1 MEDNKINETITKLRI
16 QIEYYL
22 SDENLKATIND
33 RILEII
39 AKNNNIKEKVKFQFN
54 SRIQIDKINR
64 NNYFLKEDE
73 DYLEEKLKDIKKSLD
88 ETQTYIK

>member
-1 MEDNKINETITKLRI
+1 MSFLSKKNTNSEI
-16 QIEYYL
+16 YL
-22 SDENLKATIND
+22 KEKSDENLKATIND

-39 AKNNNIKEKVKFQFN
+39 AKNNNIKEKVKILFN

>member
-1 MEDNKINETITKLRI
+1 MSFLSRKNTNSEI
-16 QIEYYL
+16 YL
-22 SDENLKATIND
+22 KEKSDENLKATIND

-73 DYLEEKLKDIKKSLD
+73 DYLEEKQKDIKKSLD